1 MLSFFWYDLTHVNN
15 LFIEGRFLK
24 DYLICISDLIHS
36 LQGERGFSTLFIREK
51 DNGDAT
57 ELKSYFKNTNNSAEE
72 AKDIF
77 SQLKKQ
83 GELDTEQLELIA
95 NISFNLSKLT
105 AKRKATTTDQISTAE
120 IFDFYTF
127 SLITPL
133 IQLASSFALK
143 IKNIHPNAI
152 SAFVFFIQWKE
163 KVGLERL
170 ILLRGFIKHDFDD
183 NEYQER
189 IEFLFN
195 EQNYYKKSFISL
207 ATIEQQEIVKS
218 IYDIP
223 DFEILNQIRKQ
234 LSQKNVSDI
243 ISKIQV
249 NDWFDLISKKLNV
262 MHTVE
267 YELILNLDKK
277 HSLFVTDSIKDLD
290 VEQRL
295 VYKLPIF
302 DNIPAYEI
310 NKIVNSGD
318 IYQVPKNKLIVAE
331 NSIATHLHIILI
343 GWVKVFKNTN
353 NKETILHMLNNNNSI
368 MESCIFSNTCLKAS
382 AKSVSDVLLFSIPV
396 DVVKQQIKIN
406 NQFALNL
413 LSSVS
418 NKTIALS
425 HEIELIKTQTV
436 DYRIGYYL
444 LKIINQKKWLSTHI
458 TLPYNKATIASQL
471 GMSREVLSRSLS
483 SLNGQGFLVEK
494 NSITLPNK
502 TALCK
507 FCDASMAEHCH
518 NYSSDE
524 CINKDSYFRKTTV
537 N

>member
-1 MLSFFWYDLTHVNN
+1 M
-15 LFIEGRFLK
+15 
-24 DYLICISDLIHS
+24 IHS

-51 DNGDAT
+51 DNGDIT
-57 ELKSYFKNTNNSAEE
+57 KLKNYFQNTNNSVKEVKE
-72 AKDIF
+72 IF
-77 SQLKKQ
+77 NQLKKQ

-95 NISFNLSKLT
+95 NISLHLSKLT
-105 AKRKATTTDQISTAE
+105 IKREATTTEQISTAE

-127 SLITPL
+127 GLITPL
-133 IQLASSFALK
+133 IQLISSFSLK
-143 IKNIHPNAI
+143 IKNIHPNAV

-170 ILLRGFIKHDFDD
+170 ILLRGFIKHDFDN

-207 ATIEQQEIVKS
+207 ATIEQQEIVES
-218 IYDIP
+218 IYDVP
-223 DFEILNQIRKQ
+223 DFEILNKIRAQ

-249 NDWFDLISKKLNV
+249 SDWFELISKKLDV
-262 MHTVE
+262 MHTIE

-302 DNIPAYEI
+302 NNMPAYEI

-318 IYQVPKNKLIVAE
+318 IYQIPKNKLIVAE
-331 NSIATHLHIILI
+331 NSIATHLHVILI
-343 GWVKVFKNTN
+343 GWVKVFKNTNN

-382 AKSVSDVLLFSIPV
+382 AKSVSDVLLFSIPT

-458 TLPYNKATIASQL
+458 ALPYNKATIASQL

-483 SLNGQGFLVEK
+483 SLNSQGFLVDK
-494 NSITLPNK
+494 NSVTLPNK

-507 FCDASMAEHCH
+507 FCDASMVEHCH
-518 NYSSDE
+518 NYASHD
-524 CINKDSYFRKTTV
+524 CTNKDNYFRNTTV